1 MKIDNELMT
10 DIAGY
15 MDDVKREY
23 AHTRLAPCTNEHFL
37 KEYCKLDTDFEYLL
51 YAEFGIDID
60 ELE

>member
-10 DIAGY
+10 DISGY

-23 AHTRLAPCTNEHFL
+23 VHTRLAPCTKEYFL
-37 KEYCKLDTDFEYLL
+37 KEYCKLDTDFEYFLDV
-51 YAEFGIDID
+51 EFGIDID